1 MVTRN
6 LIKFPLISRF
16 GLNNLYTGK
25 ILLQYMDEKRI
36 ESLEQIIESYFN
48 NAETIRSKFRA
59 MNYSSLL
66 EGVTRDVWEAPE
78 RDILVYLHWGANSD
92 ILRDYRIV
100 ETSTLSE
107 AELRFVRKSYNAA
120 GVSDA
125 VRTKLSQLNEGVGD
139 IDISALKDNE
149 EESGNTEEQK
159 SAASEEVPEANK
171 EASENPGE
179 TAGNTEDEE
188 LREGFSKIIEKLK
201 QQQDMLE

>member
-1 MVTRN
+1 MVSRN
-6 LIKFPLISRF
+6 LIKFPLLSKFR
-16 GLNNLYTGK
+16 LNSLYTRK

-36 ESLEQIIESYFN
+36 ESLELIIESYFN

-59 MNYSSLL
+59 MNYTSLL

-78 RDILVYLHWGANSD
+78 RDILVYLHWGANFD

-125 VRTKLSQLNEGVGD
+125 VRTKLSQLNEGAGD

-149 EESGNTEEQK
+149 EESGKTEEQK
-159 SAASEEVPEANK
+159 SAASEEAPEANT
-171 EASENPGE
+171 EASENPG
-179 TAGNTEDEE
+179 
-188 LREGFSKIIEKLK
+188 
-201 QQQDMLE
+201 